1 MTEKKQQI
9 LADIVQISHHY
20 QRSIRVDADI
30 GRADAISGYICH
42 ATAVS
47 VVDGMCRQLAN
58 TNQRCF
64 TWTGPYGGG
73 KSSLA
78 VALASTLHPD
88 KVLRVKARQALQL
101 DTKPAFDEA
110 FPVQKGWLIVP
121 VVGRRGSVIAALY
134 AALRKAQG
142 KSVDSRSTPNAQVL
156 IADLLEEA
164 KSRPRDGAL
173 VIIDEMGKFLEA
185 SALGSGDD
193 VYFFQEL
200 AEAAARS
207 EGRLVVVGVLHQSF
221 AQYSVRLGL
230 DSRDDWAK
238 IQGRYVDLPFVAA
251 SDEVVE
257 LIGRAIEAEVIPPW
271 MREASQSIAEA
282 IRSRRPA
289 VGKDFAKSLEEC
301 WPLHPAMAA
310 LLGPISKRQFGQNER
325 STFGFLSSV
334 EPHGFRSYLNS
345 TLREDASW
353 YRPSD
358 YWDYLRSNLEPA
370 ILASPDGHR
379 WSQAVEAVER
389 AEAKTGDA
397 LLVSL
402 IKNIAVIDM
411 FRNGSGLAADIAVI
425 GALFY
430 DKTREELDDALK
442 KLAELK
448 VALYKS
454 YTGAWSVFEGSDFDI
469 DTAIAQTLAASPGID
484 YGRLAQL
491 MGLHPVVAKRHYHE
505 TGSMRWMELTLC
517 SIEQAE
523 KIAANFQPKKGEF
536 GTFILALPSKGM
548 KPRDAR
554 VRAQACSTL
563 RPWPVLVGIPE
574 NHARIAELS
583 AELVALE
590 QVKER
595 HELSG
600 DAVARREVYARLS
613 ATRADLED
621 QLQAAV
627 SLAKWH
633 DGTDQVVEA
642 GSKLSPVASSL
653 ADEMFSASPPVWSEL
668 VNRDS
673 VSSNS
678 VKARRE
684 LLHAMINAEGQEAL
698 GFEGFPAER
707 GLYDTLLKSTGLHR
721 KDTSGAWRS
730 MPPGDG
736 FAEGFKPLWDVTR
749 ALFAGAEARVGAH
762 EIYALWSAPP
772 FGMKLGI
779 QPVILTAF
787 LLAHKANVA
796 VYKDGMFVP
805 RLTDFDIDECL
816 QDPDRFSLR
825 WVAIDEDKSRIL
837 EGISQIL
844 AEIGENAGAT
854 DPLEAARGLVA
865 MVFNLPEWARR
876 TSRLSKT
883 AREMRDMLLKASDP
897 HKVLFVDLASLLEAS
912 DGEVYVRALRAP
924 LHELA
929 GAYGMMLAE
938 IEAKMLAAL
947 DASRDDLES
956 LRERAKSV
964 SGISGDFQM
973 DGFATRLANYDGSRA
988 SLEGILS
995 LAAEKPPRD
1004 WVDRHIDAAVLEL
1017 AKFARRFRESEAFAA
1032 VQGRKA
1038 HSEAFAVVIGAGS
1051 DTKTISRSFAIPD
1064 RHRKTVEAK
1073 AVEVAAMLE
1082 SQGLETEVLLAILAR
1097 AGMKLTSIEKE
1108 TVNG

>member
-1 MTEKKQQI
+1 
-9 LADIVQISHHY
+9 
-20 QRSIRVDADI
+20 
-30 GRADAISGYICH
+30 
-42 ATAVS
+42 
-47 VVDGMCRQLAN
+47 
-58 TNQRCF
+58 
-64 TWTGPYGGG
+64 
-73 KSSLA
+73 
-78 VALASTLHPD
+78 
-88 KVLRVKARQALQL
+88 
-101 DTKPAFDEA
+101 
-110 FPVQKGWLIVP
+110 
-121 VVGRRGSVIAALY
+121 
-134 AALRKAQG
+134 
-142 KSVDSRSTPNAQVL
+142 
-156 IADLLEEA
+156 
-164 KSRPRDGAL
+164 
-173 VIIDEMGKFLEA
+173 
-185 SALGSGDD
+185 
-193 VYFFQEL
+193 
-200 AEAAARS
+200 
-207 EGRLVVVGVLHQSF
+207 
-221 AQYSVRLGL
+221 
-230 DSRDDWAK
+230 
-238 IQGRYVDLPFVAA
+238 
-251 SDEVVE
+251 
-257 LIGRAIEAEVIPPW
+257 
-271 MREASQSIAEA
+271 
-282 IRSRRPA
+282 
-289 VGKDFAKSLEEC
+289 
-301 WPLHPAMAA
+301 
-310 LLGPISKRQFGQNER
+310 
-325 STFGFLSSV
+325 
-334 EPHGFRSYLNS
+334 
-345 TLREDASW
+345 
-353 YRPSD
+353 
-358 YWDYLRSNLEPA
+358 
-370 ILASPDGHR
+370 
-379 WSQAVEAVER
+379 VER

-425 GALFY
+425 CALFY
-430 DKTREELDDALK
+430 DKTREELDGALK
-442 KLAELK
+442 KLSELK

-469 DTAIAQTLAASPGID
+469 DAAIAQTLAASPGVD

-491 MGLHPVVAKRHYHE
+491 MGMHPVVAKRHYHE

-523 KIAANFQPKKGEF
+523 KISANFQPKKGEF

-653 ADEMFSASPPVWSEL
+653 ADKMFSASPPVWSEL

-721 KDTSGAWRS
+721 KDISGVWRC
-730 MPPGDG
+730 MPPGEG
-736 FAEGFKPLWDVTR
+736 LAEGFKPLWDATR
-749 ALFAGAEARVGAH
+749 SLFAGTEARVGAH

-779 QPVILTAF
+779 QPVFLTAF

-825 WVAIDEDKSRIL
+825 WVAIDADKSRIL
-837 EGISQIL
+837 DGISQIL
-844 AEIGENAGAT
+844 AEIGENAGAA

-912 DGEVYVRALRAP
+912 DGKVYVRALRAP

-929 GAYGMMLAE
+929 GAYGIMLAE

-1082 SQGLETEVLLAILAR
+1082 SQGLETEVLLAILAK

>member
-1 MTEKKQQI
+1 MTEKRQQV

-42 ATAVS
+42 ATAAS
-47 VVDGMCRQLAN
+47 VVEGMCRQLAN

-78 VALASTLHPD
+78 VALASTLHPN
-88 KVLRVKARQALQL
+88 KVLRAKARQALQL
-101 DTKPAFDEA
+101 DAKPAFDQA
-110 FPVQKGWLIVP
+110 FPVQNGWLIVP
-121 VVGRRGSVIAALY
+121 VVGRRGSVIASLY
-134 AALRKAQG
+134 AALRKAHG

-164 KSRPRDGAL
+164 KSRPSDGAL

-221 AQYSVRLGL
+221 AQYSARLGL

-271 MREASQSIAEA
+271 MREASRSIAEA

-289 VGKDFAKSLEEC
+289 VGKGFAKSLEEC

-345 TLREDASW
+345 TRREDASW

-425 GALFY
+425 CALFY
-430 DKTREELDDALK
+430 DKTREELDGALK
-442 KLAELK
+442 KLSELK

-469 DTAIAQTLAASPGID
+469 DAAIAQTLAASPGVD

-491 MGLHPVVAKRHYHE
+491 MGMHPVVAKRHYHE

-523 KIAANFQPKKGEF
+523 KISANFQPKKGEF

-653 ADEMFSASPPVWSEL
+653 ADKMFSASPPVWSEL

-721 KDTSGAWRS
+721 KDISGVWRC
-730 MPPGDG
+730 MPPGEG
-736 FAEGFKPLWDVTR
+736 LAEGFKPLWDATR
-749 ALFAGAEARVGAH
+749 SLFAGTEARVGAH

-779 QPVILTAF
+779 QPVFLTAF

-825 WVAIDEDKSRIL
+825 WVAIDADKSRIL
-837 EGISQIL
+837 DGISQIL
-844 AEIGENAGAT
+844 AEIGENAGAA

-912 DGEVYVRALRAP
+912 DGKVYVRALRAP

-929 GAYGMMLAE
+929 GAYGIMLAE

-1082 SQGLETEVLLAILAR
+1082 SQGLETEVLLAILAK